1 MNAIER
7 LCSSNIL
14 SKVPEL
20 SKSELYVA
28 TLSGGEV
35 KDPSDFVNLAGG
47 GDKARMRFQEEILD
61 NAMPWDDW
69 YVDHLLL
76 KHEVDA
82 KDGTVGSFAGI
93 CDDVSTFLASF
104 SNPADRTLR
113 VHKIAEKLVTLIA
126 ENDMSSSSIAMLRV
140 QLESD
145 ILNMSSRKAG
155 VREAIERRIE
165 LTDGVSGEATTSKMK
180 RLSSGDLDN
189 MNDDE
194 RKMSR
199 TALAKVAPQGADSS
213 QRSIPASDPPRARK
227 DATRTRSFRT
237 NPSQRNRQL
246 PEKLPERHLVP
257 HFNGFEFKHQSDKDW
272 LGLSGNG
279 VRSYT
284 VINACRDTF

>member
-1 MNAIER
+1 M
-7 LCSSNIL
+7 
-14 SKVPEL
+14 
-20 SKSELYVA
+20 
-28 TLSGGEV
+28 

-47 GDKARMRFQEEILD
+47 GNKARMRFQEEILD
-61 NAMPWDDW
+61 NAIPWDEW
-69 YVDHLLL
+69 YVDRLFS

-82 KDGTVGSFAGI
+82 KDGDIGSFAGI

-104 SNPADRTLR
+104 SNPADRTRR
-113 VHKIAEKLVTLIA
+113 VHKIAKKLVALIT
-126 ENDMSSSSIAMLRV
+126 EDEMSLSSMGMLRV

-180 RLSSGDLDN
+180 RLSSGDSDN

-199 TALAKVAPQGADSS
+199 TALARVAPRGAD
-213 QRSIPASDPPRARK
+213 IAAPAPPRARK
-227 DATRTRSFRT
+227 DATRTRSLRT
-237 NPSQRNRQL
+237 NPKQRNRQL
-246 PEKLPERHLVP
+246 HEKSPERHLVP

-272 LGLSGNG
+272 LGLSGNS
-279 VRSYT
+279 VRDLT
-284 VINACRDTF
+284 VIMFVVIIF